1 MIIGDAKNRTLVP
14 SLVIAGGVTVAG
26 LALPLDTSLEY
37 TLTAAIVWAIAAIG
51 LDVLVGFTGQVSFG
65 QAAFVAIGAYATS
78 ALRIHLGLPTPIA
91 VILGVGATGAIALL
105 LGSVV
110 VRYRIFGIATATLFF
125 GYLVVTALMGD
136 VLRPVFGGA
145 NGLAV
150 PEFELVGSHG
160 KPYLIL
166 VCAVLIVVV
175 YLTCSLMDSQTGRA
189 LRLVKSN
196 EAVAAAVGIRV
207 SRMKMLSFVYCCIL
221 AAIAG
226 VLYSGIV
233 GYLGPEGFGIKQSVN
248 IFAMLV
254 VGGAGTVGGPIL
266 GALLVTILPG
276 YLLRDGHISA
286 IVFAAVLLLFLILLP
301 EGIYG
306 LGQRVGQWLVRVFPP
321 LGRLSRRRARA
332 AARSVRHD
340 PDAATGTVGGASRAV
355 DERPE
360 AEAGIPAL
368 EIDGLEVK
376 FGDFIALSDV
386 DVRIRA
392 GSVHAII
399 GPNGAGKTTL
409 LNAVSGLYVPSRGD
423 IRVFGAS
430 TRGVAPHRIRQRGV
444 VRTFQTPA
452 IVPDL
457 DVLDNVKLGLD
468 ADEKG
473 SFWAD
478 LLGRV
483 ATRRRERALEAEAQW
498 ALDAVGIDESRR
510 SLLAKNLDL
519 SEQKRVE
526 IARGLVGHARLL
538 LLDEPTAG
546 LSVKQMESLGATL
559 KDVHARFGLTIM
571 VISHHIGFILDIADE
586 MTVLDYGRVIGNG
599 EPAEVL
605 ARPLIAATFMG
616 VEAEAADAPGATVGT
631 EGA

>member
-26 LALPLDTSLEY
+26 LALPLDTTLEY
-37 TLTAAIVWAIAAIG
+37 TLIAAVAWAIAAIG

-78 ALRIHLGLPTPIA
+78 ALRIHAGFPTPLA
-91 VILGVGATGAIALL
+91 VVVGVGITGVIALL
-105 LGSVV
+105 LGSIV
-110 VRYRIFGIATATLFF
+110 VRYRIFGIAVATLFF
-125 GYLVVTALMGD
+125 GYLTMTVLMGD

-150 PEFELVGSHG
+150 PEYELVGSHG
-160 KPYLIL
+160 KPYLL
-166 VCAVLIVVV
+166 LTCVVLLIVVFV
-175 YLTCSLMDSQTGRA
+175 TCSLTDSQTGRA
-189 LRLVKSN
+189 LRLVKTN
-196 EAVAAAVGIRV
+196 EAVAAAAGIRV
-207 SRMKMLSFVYCCIL
+207 RRMKMLSFTYCCVL

-226 VLYSGIV
+226 VLYAGVV

-276 YLLRDGHISA
+276 YLLRDGHVSA
-286 IVFAAVLLLFLILLP
+286 VVFAAVLLFFLILLP

-306 LGQRVGQWLVRVFPP
+306 LLQRVGAWITRMVPA
-321 LGRLSRRRARA
+321 LGRFAARRRSAR
-332 AARSVRHD
+332 VRRVDHD
-340 PDAATGTVGGASRAV
+340 PDAATTVVGGASRVV
-355 DERPE
+355 DETAE
-360 AEAGIPAL
+360 AEADIPAL
-368 EIDGLEVK
+368 EVDGVEVT
-376 FGDFIALSDV
+376 FGGFVALSDV
-386 DVRIRA
+386 DLRIRA

-409 LNAVSGLYVPSRGD
+409 LNAVSGLYVPSKGD
-423 IRVFGAS
+423 IRVFGES
-430 TRGVAPHRIRQRGV
+430 TRGMPPHRIRQRGV

-473 SFWAD
+473 SFWTD
-478 LLGRV
+478 LLGRL
-483 ATRRRERALEAEAQW
+483 ATGRRERALEAEAHW

-510 SLLAKNLDL
+510 ALLAKNLDL

-559 KDVHARFGLTIM
+559 KDVHRRFGLTIM

-605 ARPLIAATFMG
+605 ARPEIAATFMG
-616 VEAEAADAPGATVGT
+616 VDAEPVEETAGT
-631 EGA
+631 EGS